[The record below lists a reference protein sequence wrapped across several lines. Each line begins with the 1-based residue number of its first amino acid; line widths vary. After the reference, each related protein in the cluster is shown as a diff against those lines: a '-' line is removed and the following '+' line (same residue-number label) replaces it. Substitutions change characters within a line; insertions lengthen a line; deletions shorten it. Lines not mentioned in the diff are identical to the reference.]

1 MEAVVPVAARL
12 RAEPL
17 LALLAFR
24 HYGYEHFPLETW
36 GDWYGM
42 AGAACILV
50 LVASM
55 DVHWAIKAW
64 AMGEECLTVG
74 CTAFWLMWPEWFT
87 HAFASERCSQA
98 VGFKIGSVGLMCL
111 ALITYRVYCIGAQV
125 TKHNGQ
131 SDNE

>member
-1 MEAVVPVAARL
+1 MVARL

-42 AGAACILV
+42 TGAACILV
-50 LVASM
+50 LVAAM

-64 AMGEECLTVG
+64 AMGEELLTAG
-74 CTAFWLMWPEWFT
+74 CTAAWLAWPQWFT
-87 HAFASERCSQA
+87 HAFADERCSQA
-98 VGFKIGSVGLMCL
+98 LGFKIGSVGLVCL
-111 ALITYRVYCIGAQV
+111 ALITYHVNLATCAGD
-125 TKHNGQ
+125 KHNGR

>member
-1 MEAVVPVAARL
+1 
-12 RAEPL
+12 
-17 LALLAFR
+17 
-24 HYGYEHFPLETW
+24 
-36 GDWYGM
+36 M
-42 AGAACILV
+42 AGAACIFV

-64 AMGEECLTVG
+64 AMGEELLTVG
-74 CTAFWLMWPEWFT
+74 CTAAWLTWPEWFT

-111 ALITYRVYCIGAQV
+111 ALIVYRVNLATYAGY
-125 TKHNGQ
+125 KHNGR